1 LGRDFNAIE
10 LAFQRVGPMGQA
22 LLLSRPENRRA
33 RYYRL
38 TKASKKQLSEQLK
51 RYERI
56 SQAIARIVQPVYEAG
71 V

>member
-1 LGRDFNAIE
+1 MLTKGWLTAE
-10 LAFQRVGPMGQA
+10 WGKTA
-22 LLLSRPENRRA
+22 ENRRA

-38 TKASKKQLSEQLK
+38 TKTSKKQLSEQLK